1 MCSLQL
7 QAAGG
12 SHRAWTFVLQR
23 TPCGAADRA
32 LLQTWR
38 DEAGHLGFGARGRLH
53 LCRQDQATTRST
65 RAVDCLA
72 GSILA
77 AREVGRGRC
86 ARRARLRA
94 HRVRCGCV
102 FSRRCSR
109 AGGTW
114 WCGRRAHSRPTRGL
128 AFGVGCGCI
137 GRCALVRLRGRGRVA
152 CRITRTLTTGTDEHA
167 ADDEG
172 QGGSS
177 AQQ

>member
-12 SHRAWTFVLQR
+12 SHRVRTLILQR

-32 LLQTWR
+32 LVQTRR
-38 DEAGHLGFGARGRLH
+38 DQAGHLRFGARGRLH
-53 LCRQDQATTRST
+53 VCRQDQAATRST
-65 RAVDCLA
+65 RAVDGLA
-72 GSILA
+72 GCARA

-102 FSRRCSR
+102 FSRRCLR
-109 AGGTW
+109 AGGAGG
-114 WCGRRAHSRPTRGL
+114 CGRRAHSRPARGP

-137 GRCALVRLRGRGRVA
+137 RRGALVRLRDRGRVA

-167 ADDEG
+167 AGDEG